1 MAKKFLTAIRTTE
14 GNLSFDYKSL
24 ENLPKSDST
33 LSKPN
38 EFADAQAVGNKI
50 RELNTQIKKINN
62 QLENMPD
69 NSHTHSATD
78 ITSGTLSSERLPIV
92 PIEKG
97 GTNAANGQDGLKN
110 LLADGAMILSAHQY
124 GETFPSGPVEGQIF
138 FKKV

>member
-1 MAKKFLTAIRTTE
+1 MAKKYLTAIRTTE

-50 RELNTQIKKINN
+50 SELNTQIKSIKN
-62 QLENMPD
+62 QLENKSD
-69 NSHTHSATD
+69 ASHTHSATD
-78 ITSGTLSSERLPIV
+78 ITSRTLSSERLPTVLIS
-92 PIEKG
+92 KG
-97 GTNAANGQDGLKN
+97 GTGATNGQDGLKN
-110 LLADGAMILSAHQY
+110 LLAAGAMILSSNQY
-124 GETFPSGPVEGQIF
+124 GNSLPASGVEGQIF